1 MKQISFWMDSNKVK
15 YIAKYADS
23 DYFILERADKLVN
36 DDICNVTISYNPE
49 AINAILLDIFHAGTI
64 YGIDFT
70 FKKNL
75 KQNATITQNSKRTK
89 STKESV

>member
-36 DDICNVTISYNPE
+36 DDICNVTISYNPD
-49 AINAILLDIFHAGTI
+49 ALNAILLDLFHAGTI
-64 YGIDFT
+64 FGIDYT
-70 FKKNL
+70 FEQTKNL
-75 KQNATITQNSKRTK
+75 NNATTTKDSK
-89 STKESV
+89 